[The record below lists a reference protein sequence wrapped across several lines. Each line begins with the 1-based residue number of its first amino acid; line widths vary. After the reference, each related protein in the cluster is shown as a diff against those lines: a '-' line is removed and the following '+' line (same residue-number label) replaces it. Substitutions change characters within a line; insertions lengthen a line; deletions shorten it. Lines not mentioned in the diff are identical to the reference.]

1 MAIISGVYANGLGEP
16 VVGVQLVLTARVT
29 SSRVIMTTV
38 VEQETG
44 AAGEYKFDM
53 KPGVYV
59 VTASAAY
66 LGVINVNPDSVDGTL
81 NDYLTNFSADE
92 LTPAALA
99 EIQELVSAAKNAAAA
114 AGASASAAHTSETNS
129 ANSAAAA
136 AAAAASLDSSKF
148 AKLDKENEFLE
159 KTNSKNWR
167 HFCWVPRLTHRR
179 HLITISR

>member
-1 MAIISGVYANGLGEP
+1 MAIISGVYANGVGEP

-29 SSRVIMTTV
+29 SSRVVMTTV

-53 KPGVYV
+53 NPGVYV

-114 AGASASAAHTSETNS
+114 ADASASAAHTSETNS

-148 AKLDKENEFLE
+148 AKLDKENEFL
-159 KTNSKNWR
+159 
-167 HFCWVPRLTHRR
+167 
-179 HLITISR
+179 

>member
-1 MAIISGVYANGLGEP
+1 MAIISGVYANGVGEP

-29 SSRVIMTTV
+29 SSRVVMTTV

-99 EIQELVSAAKNAAAA
+99 EIQELVATAQAAA
-114 AGASASAAHTSETNS
+114 SVASAAATEARQN
-129 ANSAAAA
+129 AAAA
-136 AAAAASLDSSKF
+136 AAAAQISTAAAGSARF
-148 AKLDKENEFLE
+148 ENFDEIINVNTTAMLELE
-159 KTNSKNWR
+159 KPE
-167 HFCWVPRLTHRR
+167 VMRR
-179 HLITISR
+179 AINAPISVR

>member
-1 MAIISGVYANGLGEP
+1 MAIISGVYANGVGEP

-29 SSRVIMTTV
+29 SSRVVMTTV

-99 EIQELVSAAKNAAAA
+99 EIQELVATAQ
-114 AGASASAAHTSETNS
+114 
-129 ANSAAAA
+129 
-136 AAAAASLDSSKF
+136 AAAS
-148 AKLDKENEFLE
+148 
-159 KTNSKNWR
+159 
-167 HFCWVPRLTHRR
+167 
-179 HLITISR
+179 

>member
-1 MAIISGVYANGLGEP
+1 MAIISGVYANGVGEP

-29 SSRVIMTTV
+29 SSRVVMTTV

-99 EIQELVSAAKNAAAA
+99 EIQELVATAQAAA
-114 AGASASAAHTSETNS
+114 SVASAAATEARQN
-129 ANSAAAA
+129 AAAA
-136 AAAAASLDSSKF
+136 AAAAQISTAAAGSARF
-148 AKLDKENEFLE
+148 ENFDEIINVNTTAMLELE
-159 KTNSKNWR
+159 KPE
-167 HFCWVPRLTHRR
+167 VLDPDIA
-179 HLITISR
+179 ITITETIN

>member
-1 MAIISGVYANGLGEP
+1 MAIISGVYANGVGEP

-29 SSRVIMTTV
+29 SSRVVMTTV

-99 EIQELVSAAKNAAAA
+99 EIQELVATAQAAA
-114 AGASASAAHTSETNS
+114 SVASAAATEARQN
-129 ANSAAAA
+129 AAAA
-136 AAAAASLDSSKF
+136 AAAAQISTAAAGSARF
-148 AKLDKENEFLE
+148 ENFDEIINVNTTAMLELE
-159 KTNSKNWR
+159 KPE
-167 HFCWVPRLTHRR
+167 VLDPDIA
-179 HLITISR
+179 ITITETINY